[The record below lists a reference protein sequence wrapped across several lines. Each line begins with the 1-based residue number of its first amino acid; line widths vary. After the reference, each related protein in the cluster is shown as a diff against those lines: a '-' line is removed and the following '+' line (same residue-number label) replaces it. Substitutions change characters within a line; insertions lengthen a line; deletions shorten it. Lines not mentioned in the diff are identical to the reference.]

1 MKIEVG
7 INWPLASNV
16 VICMAGA
23 ATAVPASCYSGCL
36 HPERPLAGCW
46 LEVLKPFSQAR
57 LWGQKPWFP
66 EDSPSNHLN
75 ISQWS
80 KPFVCAQP
88 PPFLCRTAHWFPW
101 RLQTSG
107 IDRWLLADHGG
118 LVDQTADF
126 QTRTRLWLCTR
137 RFEQKGEL
145 LSSTC
150 TNPSESVWYLSLVH
164 NLPVSLLS
172 FLTLLCKVKMQK
184 CHYCILRIA
193 WDIF

>member
-7 INWPLASNV
+7 INWPLASHV
-16 VICMAGA
+16 VNCMAGA

-66 EDSPSNHLN
+66 EDSPSNHLY

-101 RLQTSG
+101 HLQTSG
-107 IDRWLLADHGG
+107 IDRWRRLADQCANGG
-118 LVDQTADF
+118 PNCSLSNPDKALAMYKEIWTER
-126 QTRTRLWLCTR
+126 RTLIFYLYKPIWECLIPLACP
-137 RFEQKGEL
+137 Q
-145 LSSTC
+145 
-150 TNPSESVWYLSLVH
+150 PS
-164 NLPVSLLS
+164 S
-172 FLTLLCKVKMQK
+172 FLAIFPDHSLQGKNAKVPLL
-184 CHYCILRIA
+184 YS
-193 WDIF
+193 